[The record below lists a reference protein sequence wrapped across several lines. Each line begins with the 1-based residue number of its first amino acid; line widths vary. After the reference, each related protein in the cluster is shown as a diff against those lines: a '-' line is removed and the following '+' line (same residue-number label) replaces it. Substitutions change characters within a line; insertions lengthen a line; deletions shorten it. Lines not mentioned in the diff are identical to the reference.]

1 MEIRLN
7 WLYKLNSGR
16 RRTALCSAVAL
27 IFEPHFKTVLRGLT
41 TYMNFYFE
49 SLSTYIKILSPQ
61 DLLGRSL
68 ESVSDAV
75 LSQQPS
81 PKNFLQKFLLHIL
94 TNLDQI
100 HRDLLK
106 NMRKK
111 FAKNSLDLIVVIKQ
125 QQKMTLTIM
134 PCYQRPNCG
143 IVVCLEFN
151 INYLQL
157 HSDQAR

>member
-68 ESVSDAV
+68 A
-75 LSQQPS
+75 
-81 PKNFLQKFLLHIL
+81 I
-94 TNLDQI
+94 T
-100 HRDLLK
+100 
-106 NMRKK
+106 
-111 FAKNSLDLIVVIKQ
+111 
-125 QQKMTLTIM
+125 